1 VTGASDEAAGSSG
14 ADTGPGTAAGP
25 GDVGAAV
32 GMDPETIRVFTRAV
46 LRDLQALERMLREG
60 LVEEGPRRFGAEQ
73 ELFLVGEG
81 GRPASVAPAV
91 LERLEGGPFTPELA
105 LFNLEVN
112 LPPQRLEA
120 GTFSRVE
127 RDLEKLVGEAR
138 QAAREEGADVVL
150 CGSLPTL
157 VKSDMTL
164 ANITPKPRY
173 HALNDALTAMRGGEY
188 QLRIEG
194 TDELMIRHDSVMLE
208 ACNTSCQVHLQ
219 VAPDEFPL
227 LYNVA
232 QLVAAPVL
240 AASVNSPLL
249 FGRRLW
255 AETRIALFQ
264 QSLDTRSH
272 TPYLRDMAPRVR
284 FGDAWVRDSVAE
296 LFAEDLARFRV
307 LLAGPIPPDPLAELD
322 RGVLPRLEALQLYNS
337 TIYRWNRPCF
347 GVKGDA
353 AHLRIESR
361 ALPSGPTIL
370 DEVANA
376 ALWTGLVLGVA
387 ARIGNPAD
395 LLPFE
400 DAKGNFLSAAR
411 EGLSAGFRWVDGE
424 LWSAPDLLLDELLP
438 LARQGLADAGVTEA
452 EIERYLGVIEARV
465 ESGRTGAQWIL
476 DSLKGMGNRGTRSEQ
491 MAALT
496 AGMMSRQTGGT
507 PVHDWTPARLEEAGG
522 WTRTYLRVDQ
532 YMNTRP
538 VTVNEDEL
546 LDLAAF
552 VMDREG
558 IRHIPVEDREHRL
571 VGLLSYRC
579 LLRSLAERGSF
590 AANPAVPVREVMEHD
605 PVTVSPD
612 TTTLEAI
619 ELMRGR
625 RVSCLPVVEG
635 DRLVGLVTERDF
647 MPIAY
652 ELLEERLKE

>member
-1 VTGASDEAAGSSG
+1 MTGDTAGGAGADAEAA
-14 ADTGPGTAAGP
+14 PGI
-25 GDVGAAV
+25 
-32 GMDPETIRVFTRAV
+32 DPETIRVFTRAV

-60 LVEEGPRRFGAEQ
+60 LVEDGPRRFGAEQ
-73 ELFLVGEG
+73 ELFLVGDG
-81 GRPASVAPAV
+81 WRPAPVAPAV
-91 LERLEGGPFTPELA
+91 LAHLADGPFTPELA
-105 LFNLEVN
+105 LFNLEAN
-112 LPPQRLEA
+112 LSPQRLESGA
-120 GTFSRVE
+120 FRRVE
-127 RDLEKLVGEAR
+127 SELEDLLSRAR
-138 QAAREEGADVVL
+138 AAARKEGAEIVL
-150 CGSLPTL
+150 CGTLPTL
-157 VKSDMTL
+157 VKSDMSL
-164 ANITPKPRY
+164 DNITPKPRY
-173 HALNDALTAMRGGEY
+173 RALNDALTAMRGGEY

-194 TDELMIRHDSVMLE
+194 TDELLIRHDSVMLE

-219 VAPDEFPL
+219 VAPAEFPL

-284 FGDAWVRDSVAE
+284 FGDAWVRESVTE
-296 LFAEDLARFRV
+296 LFSEDLARFRV
-307 LLAGPIPPDPLAELD
+307 LLAGPIPPDPMAELD

-347 GVKGDA
+347 GVKGDN

-361 ALPSGPTIL
+361 ALPSGPSL
-370 DEVANA
+370 VDEVANA
-376 ALWTGLVLGVA
+376 ALWTGLVLGVSE
-387 ARIGNPAD
+387 RIGNPAE
-395 LLPFE
+395 LLAFE
-400 DAKGNFLSAAR
+400 DVKGNFLSAAR

-424 LWSAPDLLLDELLP
+424 TWSAQELILGELLP
-438 LARQGLADAGVTEA
+438 LAREGLEGAGVSRA
-452 EIERYLGVIEARV
+452 ETDRYLGIIGERV
-465 ESGRTGAQWIL
+465 RTGRTGARWIL
-476 DSLKGMGNRGTRSEQ
+476 DSLKGMGERGKRSEQ

-496 AGMMSRQTGGT
+496 AAMVSRQVGGT
-507 PVHDWTPARLEEAGG
+507 PVHEWTPARLEEAGG
-522 WTRTYLRVDQ
+522 WTHTYLRVDQ
-532 YMNTRP
+532 YMNTQP

-579 LLRSLAERGSF
+579 LLRSLAERGRLDDTI
-590 AANPAVPVREVMEHD
+590 PVHEVMERN
-605 PVTVSPD
+605 PLTVGPN
-612 TTTLEAI
+612 TPTLEAI
-619 ELMRGR
+619 ELMR
-625 RVSCLPVVEG
+625 VEKVACLPVVEA
-635 DRLVGLVTERDF
+635 DRLVGLITERDF

-652 ELLEERLKE
+652 ELLEERLRG

>member
-1 VTGASDEAAGSSG
+1 MTGDAPEEEGAA
-14 ADTGPGTAAGP
+14 TAA
-25 GDVGAAV
+25 A

-60 LVEEGPRRFGAEQ
+60 LVEDGPRRFGAEQ
-73 ELFLVGEG
+73 ELFLAGEG
-81 GRPASVAPAV
+81 WRPAPVAPAV
-91 LERLEGGPFTPELA
+91 LGHLADGPFTPELA

-120 GTFSRVE
+120 GAFGRVE
-127 RDLEKLVGEAR
+127 SMLEAFLAR
-138 QAAREEGADVVL
+138 ARTAARAEGAEIVL
-150 CGSLPTL
+150 CGTLPTL

-164 ANITPKPRY
+164 ANITPNPRY
-173 HALNDALTAMRGGEY
+173 RALNDALTAMRGGEY

-219 VAPDEFPL
+219 VGPDEFPL
-227 LYNVA
+227 MYNVA

-240 AASVNSPLL
+240 AASVNSPIL

-272 TPYLRDMAPRVR
+272 TPFLRDMAPRVR
-284 FGDAWVRDSVAE
+284 FGDAWVRSSVTE

-307 LLAGPIPPDPLAELD
+307 LLSGPVPPDPLAELD

-347 GVKGDA
+347 GVKDGT

-361 ALPSGPTIL
+361 ALPSGPSL
-370 DEVANA
+370 VDEVANA

-387 ARIGNPAD
+387 DRIGDPAA

-400 DAKGNFLSAAR
+400 EARSNFLSAAR
-411 EGLSAGFRWVDGE
+411 EGLSAGFRWVDGRT
-424 LWSAPDLLLDELLP
+424 WSAQELILGELLP
-438 LARQGLADAGVTEA
+438 IAREGLAGAGVSTA
-452 EIERYLGVIEARV
+452 EIDRYLGVVGERV
-465 ESGRTGAQWIL
+465 RTGRTGARWIL
-476 DSLKGMGNRGTRSEQ
+476 ESLEAMGERGTRAER

-496 AGMMSRQTGGT
+496 AAMVSRQTGGT
-507 PVHDWTPARLEEAGG
+507 PVHEWTPARLEEAGG
-522 WTRTYLRVDQ
+522 WTHTYLRVDQ

-546 LDLAAF
+546 VDLAAF

-558 IRHIPVEDREHRL
+558 IRHIPVEDRDHRL

-579 LLRSLAERGSF
+579 LLRSLAERGRLDVTD
-590 AANPAVPVREVMEHD
+590 AIPVREVMERD
-605 PVTVSPD
+605 PVTVAPD
-612 TTTLEAI
+612 TPTLDAI
-619 ELMRGR
+619 ELMRR
-625 RVSCLPVVEG
+625 HRIACLPVVESE
-635 DRLVGLVTERDF
+635 RLVGLVTERDF

-652 ELLEERLKE
+652 ELLEERLRS